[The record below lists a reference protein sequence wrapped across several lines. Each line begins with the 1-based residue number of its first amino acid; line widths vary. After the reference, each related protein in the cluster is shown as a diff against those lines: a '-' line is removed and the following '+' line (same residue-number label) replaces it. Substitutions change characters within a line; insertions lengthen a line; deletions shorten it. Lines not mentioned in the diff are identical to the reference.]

1 MQVKWPIN
9 VILTEASQACYG
21 QVFSF
26 MLQLKR
32 VAWTLTDCWYRLK
45 RDGESGLSGSFP
57 FDPKLLHL
65 KQNEARSACV
75 ASAMKGVR

>member
-1 MQVKWPIN
+1 MKWPIN

-45 RDGESGLSGSFP
+45 RDGESGLSVSFP
-57 FDPKLLHL
+57 FDPNYSIGNTMRPRAPVL
-65 KQNEARSACV
+65 NR
-75 ASAMKGVR
+75 

>member
-1 MQVKWPIN
+1 MKWPIN

-45 RDGESGLSGSFP
+45 RDGESGLSVSFP
-57 FDPKLLHL
+57 FDPKLLHR
-65 KQNEARSACV
+65 KHNEAQSTCAEL
-75 ASAMKGVR
+75 MNKGVN